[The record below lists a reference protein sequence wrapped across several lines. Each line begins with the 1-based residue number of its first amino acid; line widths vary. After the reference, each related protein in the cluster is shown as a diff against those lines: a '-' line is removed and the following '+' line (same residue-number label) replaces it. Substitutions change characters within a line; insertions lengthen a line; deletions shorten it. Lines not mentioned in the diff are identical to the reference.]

1 MAPPTSVKPGRR
13 KGGRPVLTTLPGA
26 QCRQLTPREVMHERL
41 ALAHDLL
48 TLVAADEELPALM
61 QARVR
66 SITEGLRSVW
76 VELRQ

>member
-1 MAPPTSVKPGRR
+1 
-13 KGGRPVLTTLPGA
+13 
-26 QCRQLTPREVMHERL
+26 MHERL